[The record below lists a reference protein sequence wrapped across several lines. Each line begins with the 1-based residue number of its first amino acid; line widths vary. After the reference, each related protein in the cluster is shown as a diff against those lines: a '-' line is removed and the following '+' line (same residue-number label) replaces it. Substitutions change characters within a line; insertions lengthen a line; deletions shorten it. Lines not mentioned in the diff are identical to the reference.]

1 MDLKTFTINEN
12 EITFVNLSRST
23 RNGFAHDSELF
34 INGVNRGKNT
44 CHYYNR
50 TWESYRY
57 QSVMRGLVFKLIDE
71 RKNRLKDDYKYS
83 NGIKRLTAKHLE
95 QVDDIIKADGHIQLL
110 QAIKDKLN
118 EH

>member
-1 MDLKTFTINEN
+1 MEIKTFAINEN
-12 EITFVNLSRST
+12 QITFVNLSRDT
-23 RNGFAHDSELF
+23 RHGFAHDSEIF
-34 INGVNRGKNT
+34 INGLKRGKNT

-57 QSVMRGLVFKLIDE
+57 QSVMRGLVCKLIAE
-71 RKNRLKDDYKYS
+71 RKNYLKDEYKYN

-95 QVDDIIKADGHIQLL
+95 KVDNFIEADGHIALL
-110 QAIKDKLN
+110 QAIKDKIN